1 MNKFLID
8 ANLPKLLRF
17 WHDDACV
24 FLPDDEWHDS
34 RVWLY
39 ARENNL
45 TIVTKDGDFEKL
57 ALAGGPPVVC
67 CALVCGPGLTPG
79 IMGASCSSGGPPP
92 AWPASSPAADWYA
105 SSLIVLK

>member
-34 RVWLY
+34 RVWRY

-57 ALAGGPPVVC
+57 ALAGSPPVVVLLC
-67 CALVCGPGLTPG
+67 VG
-79 IMGASCSSGGPPP
+79 
-92 AWPASSPAADWYA
+92 PASRQELWGHLAAVVAHRPLGQPAAR
-105 SSLIVLK
+105 LPIGTHLP